1 MPCDFPSGGCWN
13 AKTAS
18 VPTAIISGKVRYHRE
33 RGRVVTATTIGSI
46 GAGGGVDIFLSVT
59 QSRSAAALQL
69 YAVFGVTT
77 KVCTAGFSPQREKS
91 GRNSGPTIQRVV
103 DNGLDSG
110 RPMALDY
117 QQFQRLALAE
127 LPVVNRVARAM
138 TRSPNDADDLTQ
150 ETFLKAIRSWSS
162 FELREAGIRPWLMT
176 ILNRTHLNRI
186 RQTKRQSAYVDHADV
201 EELAS
206 SPSVASA
213 DNGLAVDWNQ
223 FDGHLLSALGRTSG

>member
-1 MPCDFPSGGCWN
+1 
-13 AKTAS
+13 
-18 VPTAIISGKVRYHRE
+18 
-33 RGRVVTATTIGSI
+33 
-46 GAGGGVDIFLSVT
+46 
-59 QSRSAAALQL
+59 
-69 YAVFGVTT
+69 
-77 KVCTAGFSPQREKS
+77 
-91 GRNSGPTIQRVV
+91 
-103 DNGLDSG
+103 
-110 RPMALDY
+110 MALDY

-186 RQTKRQSAYVDHADV
+186 RQTKRQSAYMDHADV

-223 FDGHLLSALGRTSG
+223 FDGHLLSALGELPDNLRITLVLWSMQDLTYQEIAETMQVPIGTVMSRLHRARSVMHKLLTGEERAKQTA